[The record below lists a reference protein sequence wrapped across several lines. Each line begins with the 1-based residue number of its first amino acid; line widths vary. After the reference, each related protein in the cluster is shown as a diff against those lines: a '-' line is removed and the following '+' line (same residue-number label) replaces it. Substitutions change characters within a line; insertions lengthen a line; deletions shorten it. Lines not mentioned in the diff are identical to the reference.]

1 MKLGWFNTQ
10 KSKVADALKVQ
21 RRNTPKYQQTTGCLR
36 KLLRQI
42 CLFFLPISVNFV
54 ELIYCSLKIYYNKKL
69 STRRTLLQVV
79 NIDNYLI
86 CNRLLNNTLHYL
98 NDVNSLRQRTVY
110 LN

>member
-21 RRNTPKYQQTTGCLR
+21 RRNTPKYQQTTCCLR

-54 ELIYCSLKIYYNKKL
+54 ELIYCSLEIYYKQQML
-69 STRRTLLQVV
+69 STRRTLLQVL
-79 NIDNYLI
+79 NIDNY
-86 CNRLLNNTLHYL
+86 
-98 NDVNSLRQRTVY
+98 
-110 LN
+110 